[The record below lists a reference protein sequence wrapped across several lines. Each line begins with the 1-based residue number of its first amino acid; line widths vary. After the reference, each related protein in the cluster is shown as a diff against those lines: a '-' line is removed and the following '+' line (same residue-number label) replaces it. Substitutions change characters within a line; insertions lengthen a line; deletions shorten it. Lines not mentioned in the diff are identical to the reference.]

1 MQAPKTRNSPSEIAQ
16 KSSMTTPRVARQLK
30 MAGDADST
38 PSSNSTTRTP
48 TERSPKVSP
57 KVTERRSPRS
67 PMTEKKR
74 PTRAAEMESQIAQL
88 QEDLKKAKEQLSNSE
103 SSKKKVLLEAEETK
117 KQLAAVTAKL
127 DDSQHQLIE
136 LSATEESRV
145 LELCKISQ
153 EKDRAWQ
160 SELKAV
166 QNKHS
171 VDSAA
176 LAAANVEIQQLKHE
190 ITLAAEQSRLA
201 EDAQAEIHTLKQDL
215 FQARSLVDDLNDQL
229 KVCRDSEAHA
239 NSLAN
244 ETLVNLVSANLTIES
259 LKSEAHKYKESHES
273 LSLQLQESQ
282 AKVILLEKHVHNLQ
296 CDLVEVGDKP
306 LFNLECQLKLELD
319 AAKQEVEQLRC
330 AVEETEAKLHEAV
343 IESVMKI
350 QNAHEALE
358 IMKAESDMCMNKEAE
373 MLSTLRTA
381 ETKLE
386 KFQLEVS
393 DLKANMM
400 DKETELQSIV
410 EENECLKADK
420 QKREQEQQIADF
432 ANALAD
438 VEAAKARE
446 QQALLKLEAVTTESE
461 KINRRATWL
470 AEQLEVA
477 QASNSAMEAELKR
490 LRVQTEQWKK
500 AADAAAAV
508 LATAHNGKT
517 VERTGSMDSSVYS
530 NIRVGSPFYEDM
542 DENSPRKKNAMLKKF
557 GDLWKKKSQ
566 HK

>member
-1 MQAPKTRNSPSEIAQ
+1 MAQ
-16 KSSMTTPRVARQLK
+16 KPSMVTPRTARQLK

-38 PSSNSTTRTP
+38 SSTNSSARTP
-48 TERSPKVSP
+48 TERSP

-74 PTRAAEMESQIAQL
+74 PTRAAELESQIAQL

-103 SSKKKVLLEAEETK
+103 SSKKKILQEAEETK

-136 LSATEESRV
+136 LSATEEARV

-166 QNKHS
+166 QNQHS

-190 ITLAAEQSRLA
+190 LAVAAERSRLA
-201 EDAQAEIHTLKQDL
+201 EDLEAEIHTLKQDL
-215 FQARSLVDDLNDQL
+215 FQTRSLVDDLNDQL
-229 KVCRDSEAHA
+229 KVSRDLEAQAH
-239 NSLAN
+239 SLAN
-244 ETLVNLVSANLTIES
+244 ETLMNLENANLTIEN
-259 LKSEAHKYKESHES
+259 LKSEAHKYQESHGA
-273 LSLQLQESQ
+273 LSLKLQESQ
-282 AKVILLEKHVHNLQ
+282 TKVALLEKHVRNLQ

-306 LFNLECQLKLELD
+306 LFNLECHLKLELD

-330 AVEETEAKLHEAV
+330 AVEETETKLQEAV

-350 QNAHEALE
+350 QNAHEALDF
-358 IMKAESDMCMNKEAE
+358 MKAESEMCMNREAE
-373 MLSTLRTA
+373 ILSTLRTA
-381 ETKLE
+381 EAKLE
-386 KFQLEVS
+386 KFHLEVS
-393 DLKANMM
+393 DLKANLM

-410 EENECLKADK
+410 EENEWLKSDK
-420 QKREQEQQIADF
+420 NNREQEQQIADV

-446 QQALLKLEAVTTESE
+446 QQALMKLEAVTTETE
-461 KINRRATWL
+461 KVTRKATRL

-542 DENSPRKKNAMLKKF
+542 DENSPRKKNAVLKKF